1 MSGSGILTFAGHM
14 IDRHDRESPRFPSY
28 AENAVR
34 LLIAKAIA
42 QTEPSAVVC
51 SAACGGDIIFAEEAL
66 RFGAQLYLIM
76 PFESQ
81 VDFLYH
87 SVAYAGSQWVERFHY
102 IFSRATQ
109 RPYYVRPSGYTS
121 DQNFEDNQRA
131 MTFFALG
138 LAAAQSASL
147 SSLVLC
153 DPDQLGH
160 QIGGTG
166 SFLQLCRESS
176 IPYSIID
183 IARLRSQEDSGSQ
196 ATTRHACTLSLCS
209 PQALKV
215 SHNAVTYSSTTLSNT
230 SLFQP

>member
-1 MSGSGILTFAGHM
+1 MNGSCILTFAGHM
-14 IDRHDRESPRFPSY
+14 IDRHDRVSPRFPSY
-28 AENAVR
+28 AEDAVR
-34 LLIAKAIA
+34 LLIAQSIA

-66 RFGAQLYLIM
+66 RYGAQLYLIM

-81 VDFLYH
+81 IDFLYH
-87 SVAYAGSQWVERFHY
+87 SVAYAGSQWVERFYY
-102 IFSRATQ
+102 IFGRTTQ
-109 RPYYVRPSGYTS
+109 RPYYVRPNGYTS

-166 SFLQLCRESS
+166 SFLQLCHDSH

-183 IARLRSQEDSGSQ
+183 IARLRSREGSEPQ
-196 ATTRHACTLSLCS
+196 ATSRHACTLSLCS

-215 SHNAVTYSSTTLSNT
+215 SHNAATYSNATFSN
-230 SLFQP
+230 SSVF

>member
-1 MSGSGILTFAGHM
+1 MSGICILTFAGHM
-14 IDRHDRESPRFPSY
+14 IDRHDRESPRFPAY
-28 AENAVR
+28 AEDAVKVS
-34 LLIAKAIA
+34 IARAIA
-42 QTEPSAVVC
+42 TTRPSAVVC

-87 SVAYAGSQWVERFHY
+87 SVAYAGAQWVERFQHV
-102 IFSRATQ
+102 FRSATQ
-109 RPYYVRPSGYTS
+109 HPYYVRPNGYTS

-138 LAAAQSASL
+138 LAASQSASL

-166 SFLQLCRESS
+166 SFLQLCRDSR

-183 IARLRSQEDSGSQ
+183 ITRLRNQDVSEPQ
-196 ATTRHACTLSLCS
+196 ATQRHACTVSLCS
-209 PQALKV
+209 PQAPKV
-215 SHNAVTYSSTTLSNT
+215 SHNAITYSNGALSNS
-230 SLFQP
+230 SLF